1 MDFLCF
7 NYVLFLTTLWTM
19 ARLHIKTEIDALPN
33 VPHKGR
39 GAVSNRP
46 SARFDSPDRV
56 FTDDGWGMPVEFGDW
71 DEAPAKEVVSH
82 PQTILGIDTAKKII
96 TRNNSPDVGFDRSI
110 NPYKGC
116 EHGCIYCFARPTHA
130 YLNLSP
136 GLDFETRIF
145 RKPDAPELLRAELS
159 ARNYEVATIQLGIN
173 TDAYQPI
180 ERTERLTRRILE
192 VLAEF
197 EHPVGILTK
206 SALIQRDLDILGPMA
221 AKGLVKCGVSI
232 TTLDRDMARIMEPRA
247 ATPQKRIE
255 TIRALK
261 SAGVP
266 VFVMSAP
273 IIPGLT
279 CHELEGILE
288 AAADAG
294 AERAGMTIVRLPYEI
309 KSLFEEWLR
318 ANFPDRAEKVLSLIK
333 QCREGKLNQA
343 EFGTRMTGTGPY
355 AQLLQQR
362 FAKAVKRYRLDKAR
376 SPMNLTLFKGG
387 SQARRQLSL
396 F

>member
-1 MDFLCF
+1 MSK
-7 NYVLFLTTLWTM
+7 
-19 ARLHIKTEIDALPN
+19 LHIRTEVDALPDI
-33 VPHKGR
+33 PRKGR

-46 SARFDSPDRV
+46 SGRFDSPDRIA
-56 FTDDGWGMPVEFGDW
+56 TDDGWGDR
-71 DEAPAKEVVSH
+71 EAEEWESAPS
-82 PQTILGIDTAKKII
+82 QTILGVDTAKHII
-96 TRNNSPDVGFDRSI
+96 TRNKSPDVGFDRSI

-159 ARNYEVATIQLGIN
+159 ARNYTPATIQLGIN

-180 ERTERLTRRILE
+180 ERTEKLTRRILE

-206 SALIQRDLDILGPMA
+206 SALIQRDIDILAPMA
-221 AKGLVKCGVSI
+221 AKGLVKAGVSI
-232 TTLDRDMARIMEPRA
+232 TTLDRDIARIMEPRA
-247 ATPQKRIE
+247 ATPQRRLD

-261 SAGVP
+261 SAGIP
-266 VFVMSAP
+266 TFVMSAP
-273 IIPGLT
+273 IVPGLT
-279 CHELEGILE
+279 CHEIEGILE
-288 AAADAG
+288 AAAQAG

-309 KSLFEEWLR
+309 KTLFEEWLR
-318 ANFPDRAEKVLSLIK
+318 GHFPDRAEKVLSLIR
-333 QCREGKLNQA
+333 QCRDGKLNQA
-343 EFGTRMTGTGPY
+343 EFGTRMVGTGPY
-355 AQLLQQR
+355 AELLNQR
-362 FAKAVKRYRLDKAR
+362 FAMAVKRYGLDKTPR
-376 SPMNLTLFKGG
+376 KPLNLLRFKVPTK
-387 SQARRQLSL
+387 QMSL

>member
-1 MDFLCF
+1 
-7 NYVLFLTTLWTM
+7 M
-19 ARLHIKTEIDALPN
+19 AKLNIRTEIDALPDI
-33 VPHKGR
+33 PRKGR

-46 SARFDSPDRV
+46 SARFDSPDRI
-56 FTDDGWGMPVEFGDW
+56 FIDDGWGANTEFGEW
-71 DEAPAKEVVSH
+71 EEAATKTVELP

-96 TRNNSPDVGFDRSI
+96 TRNSSPDVGFDRSI

-159 ARNYEVATIQLGIN
+159 AKNYKPATIQLGIN

-197 EHPVGILTK
+197 AHPVGILTK
-206 SALIQRDLDILGPMA
+206 SALIQRDIDILGPMA
-221 AKGLVKCGVSI
+221 AKGLVKTGVSV
-232 TTLDRDMARIMEPRA
+232 TTMDPEMARIMEPRA
-247 ATPQKRIE
+247 ATPRRRIE
-255 TIRALK
+255 TIRSLK
-261 SAGVP
+261 SAGIP

-279 CHELEGILE
+279 CHELENILE
-288 AAADAG
+288 AAAEAG

-309 KSLFEEWLR
+309 KTLFEEWLR
-318 ANFPDRAEKVLSLIK
+318 GHFPDRAEKVLSLIK
-333 QCREGKLNQA
+333 QCRGGRMNQA
-343 EFGTRMTGTGPY
+343 QFGTRMTGTGPY

-362 FAKAVKRYRLDKAR
+362 FALAVKRFGLDKAR
-376 SPMNLTLFKGG
+376 SPMNLTLFKG
-387 SQARRQLSL
+387 AEVTNPQLSL

>member
-1 MDFLCF
+1 MPLPI
-7 NYVLFLTTLWTM
+7 T
-19 ARLHIKTEIDALPN
+19 TEIDTLPDR
-33 VPHKGR
+33 PSKGR
-39 GAVSNRP
+39 GAGSNRP

-56 FTDDGWGMPVEFGDW
+56 VIDDGWGNAAEFGDW
-71 DEAPAKEVVSH
+71 EETPAKTVVGP

-96 TRNNSPDVGFDRSI
+96 TRNTSPDVGFDRSI

-159 ARNYEVATIQLGIN
+159 ARNYQVATIQLGIN

-232 TTLDRDMARIMEPRA
+232 TTMDRDMARIMEPRA

-279 CHELEGILE
+279 CHELEAILE
-288 AAADAG
+288 AAAEAG

-309 KSLFEEWLR
+309 KTLFEEWLR
-318 ANFPDRAEKVLSLIK
+318 NHFPDRAEKVLSLIK
-333 QCREGKLNQA
+333 QCRDGKLNQA
-343 EFGTRMTGTGPY
+343 EFGTRMSGTGPY
-355 AQLLQQR
+355 AQLLQRR
-362 FAKAVKRYRLDKAR
+362 FALAVKRYGLDKPR
-376 SPMNLTLFKGG
+376 NRMNLLRFKIP
-387 SQARRQLSL
+387 SDQMSL

>member
-1 MDFLCF
+1 M
-7 NYVLFLTTLWTM
+7 LWTM
-19 ARLHIKTEIDALPN
+19 PQLHIKTQIDALPDI
-33 VPHKGR
+33 PRKGR

-46 SARFDSPDRV
+46 SARFDSPDRIFV
-56 FTDDGWGMPVEFGDW
+56 DDGWGTQAEFGEW
-71 DEAPAKEVVSH
+71 EEAPAKEVVSV

-159 ARNYEVATIQLGIN
+159 AKGYKPATIQLGIN

-206 SALIQRDLDILGPMA
+206 SALIQRDIDILAPMA
-221 AKGLVKCGVSI
+221 EKGLVKCGVSI
-232 TTLDRDMARIMEPRA
+232 TTLDREMARTMEPRA
-247 ATPQKRIE
+247 ATPNLRLE
-255 TIRALK
+255 TIRTLK
-261 SAGVP
+261 SAGIP

-273 IIPGLT
+273 IVPGLT
-279 CHELEGILE
+279 CHEMEGILE

-309 KSLFEEWLR
+309 KTLFEEWLR
-318 ANFPDRAEKVLSLIK
+318 GHFPDRADKVLSLIK
-333 QCREGKLNQA
+333 QCRNGKLNQA
-343 EFGTRMTGTGPY
+343 EFGTRMVGTGPY
-355 AQLLQQR
+355 AQILQQR
-362 FAKAVKRYRLDKAR
+362 FAKAVTRYGLDKPR
-376 SPMNLTLFKGG
+376 TPMNLLRFKVPSNQMTLF
-387 SQARRQLSL
+387 
-396 F
+396 

>member
-1 MDFLCF
+1 MPDPL
-7 NYVLFLTTLWTM
+7 
-19 ARLHIKTEIDALPN
+19 IQTEIDA
-33 VPHKGR
+33 VPEKVRKGR

-46 SARFDSPDRV
+46 SARFEEPDRFAV
-56 FTDDGWGMPVEFGDW
+56 DDGWGDREREDW
-71 DEAPAKEVVSH
+71 EDSSIR
-82 PQTILGIDTAKKII
+82 TILGVDSAKQII

-145 RKPDAPELLRAELS
+145 RKPDAPELLRRELS
-159 ARNYEVATIQLGIN
+159 ARAYKPAMIQLGIN

-221 AKGLVKCGVSI
+221 AKGLARAGVSI
-232 TTLDRDMARIMEPRA
+232 TTLDRSLSRVMEPRA
-247 ATPQKRIE
+247 AAPAKRLE

-261 SAGVP
+261 KAGVP
-266 VFVMSAP
+266 VTVMSAP
-273 IIPGLT
+273 IIPGLN
-279 CHELEGILE
+279 CHELESILE
-288 AAADAG
+288 EASKAG
-294 AERAGMTIVRLPYEI
+294 ADRAGMTIVRLPYEI
-309 KSLFEEWLR
+309 KILFEEWLR
-318 ANFPDRAEKVLSLIK
+318 ANFPDRAEKVLSLIR
-333 QCREGKLNQA
+333 QCRQGKMNQA
-343 EFGTRMTGTGPY
+343 GFGVRMVGTGPY
-355 AQLLQQR
+355 AELLQKR
-362 FAKAVKRYRLDKAR
+362 FALAVKRLELDKPR
-376 SPMNLTLFKGG
+376 PSLDLTRFR
-387 SQARRQLSL
+387 QPNAQLSFL
-396 F
+396 

>member
-1 MDFLCF
+1 
-7 NYVLFLTTLWTM
+7 M
-19 ARLHIKTEIDALPN
+19 ALHIRTEMDA
-33 VPHKGR
+33 VPDIPVKGR

-46 SARFDSPDRV
+46 SARFDSPDRIAI
-56 FTDDGWGMPVEFGDW
+56 DDGWGTAAEFGEW
-71 DEAPAKEVVSH
+71 EETPAKTVLGP
-82 PQTILGIDTAKKII
+82 PQTILGVDTAKKII
-96 TRNNSPDVGFDRSI
+96 TRNTSPDVGFDRSI

-159 ARNYEVATIQLGIN
+159 ASNYEAATIQLGIN

-180 ERTERLTRRILE
+180 ERTEGLTRRILE

-232 TTLDRDMARIMEPRA
+232 TTMDRDMARIMEPRA

-279 CHELEGILE
+279 CHELEAILE

-309 KSLFEEWLR
+309 KTLFEEWLR
-318 ANFPDRAEKVLSLIK
+318 GHFPDRADKVLSLIK
-333 QCREGKLNQA
+333 QCRGGKMNQA
-343 EFGTRMTGTGPY
+343 EFGTRMVGTGPY
-355 AQLLQQR
+355 AQLLQRR
-362 FAKAVKRYRLDKAR
+362 FALAVKRYRLDR
-376 SPMNLTLFKGG
+376 PRTPMNLTLFKGG
-387 SQARRQLSL
+387 SPAKRQLSL

>member
-1 MDFLCF
+1 MPP
-7 NYVLFLTTLWTM
+7 
-19 ARLHIKTEIDALPN
+19 IKIETDIEP
-33 VPHKGR
+33 VPDIPRKGR

-46 SARFDSPDRV
+46 SGRFDEPDR
-56 FTDDGWGMPVEFGDW
+56 FATDDGWGEPAPEEWEPEDW
-71 DEAPAKEVVSH
+71 QDGAR
-82 PQTILGIDTAKKII
+82 QTVLGIDTAKRII
-96 TRNNSPDVGFDRSI
+96 TRNTSPDVGFDRSI

-145 RKPDAPELLRAELS
+145 RKPDAPELLRQELS
-159 ARNYEVATIQLGIN
+159 AKSYTPAVIQLGIN

-192 VLAEF
+192 VLNEF
-197 EHPVGILTK
+197 EHPVAILTK
-206 SALIQRDLDILGPMA
+206 SALIQRDLDILGEMA
-221 AKGLVKCGVSI
+221 AKGLVKTGVSI
-232 TTLDRDMARIMEPRA
+232 TTLDRSLARTMEPRA
-247 ATPQKRIE
+247 ATPPRRLD

-266 VFVMSAP
+266 VSVMSAP

-288 AAADAG
+288 AAAEAG
-294 AERAGMTIVRLPYEI
+294 AKRAGMTIVRLPYEI
-309 KSLFEEWLR
+309 KTLFQEWLR
-318 ANFPDRAEKVLSLIK
+318 GHVPDRAGKVLSLIR
-333 QCREGKLNQA
+333 QCRDGKLNQS
-343 EFGTRMTGTGPY
+343 EFGTRMGGTGPY
-355 AQLLQQR
+355 AELIQKR
-362 FAKAVKRYRLDKAR
+362 FALAVKRLGLDKPR
-376 SPMNLTLFKGG
+376 PPLDVTRFKGG
-387 SQARRQLSL
+387 AKAAGQLSL

>member
-1 MDFLCF
+1 MPP
-7 NYVLFLTTLWTM
+7 
-19 ARLHIKTEIDALPN
+19 IEIQTDIAP
-33 VPHKGR
+33 VPDIPRKGR

-46 SARFDSPDRV
+46 SGRFDEPDR
-56 FTDDGWGMPVEFGDW
+56 FATDDGWGEPAPEEWEPEDW
-71 DEAPAKEVVSH
+71 QDGAR
-82 PQTILGIDTAKKII
+82 QTVLGIDTAKRII
-96 TRNNSPDVGFDRSI
+96 TRNTSPDVGFDRSI

-145 RKPDAPELLRAELS
+145 RKPDAPELLRQELS
-159 ARNYEVATIQLGIN
+159 AKSYTPAVIQLGIN

-192 VLAEF
+192 VLNEF
-197 EHPVGILTK
+197 EHPVAILTK
-206 SALIQRDLDILGPMA
+206 SALIQRDLDILGEMA
-221 AKGLVKCGVSI
+221 AKGLVKTGVSI
-232 TTLDRDMARIMEPRA
+232 TTLDRSLARTMEPRA
-247 ATPQKRIE
+247 ATPPRRLD

-266 VFVMSAP
+266 VSVMSAP

-288 AAADAG
+288 AAAEAG

-309 KSLFEEWLR
+309 KTLFQEWLR
-318 ANFPDRAEKVLSLIK
+318 GHVPDRAGKVLSLIR
-333 QCREGKLNQA
+333 QCRDGKLNQS
-343 EFGTRMTGTGPY
+343 EFGTRMGGTGPY
-355 AQLLQQR
+355 AELIQKR
-362 FAKAVKRYRLDKAR
+362 FALAVKRLGLDKPR
-376 SPMNLTLFKGG
+376 PPLDVTRFKGG
-387 SQARRQLSL
+387 AKAAGQLSL